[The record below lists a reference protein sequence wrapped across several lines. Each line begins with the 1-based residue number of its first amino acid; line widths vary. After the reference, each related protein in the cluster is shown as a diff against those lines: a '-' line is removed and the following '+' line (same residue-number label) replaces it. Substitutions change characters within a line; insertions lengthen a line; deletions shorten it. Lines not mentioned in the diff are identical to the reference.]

1 MTPWLAPKGQVSRG
15 VGVEPCSVIG
25 RKSLRF
31 IIALLARLGCVEKM
45 SFCSTNMDIIGQLAT
60 HLILSSP
67 VPEMKTRSQ
76 AYRN

>member
-15 VGVEPCSVIG
+15 VGLEPCSN

-31 IIALLARLGCVEKM
+31 IIALLAFVWSAWRKCH
-45 SFCSTNMDIIGQLAT
+45 FCSTNMDVIGQLAT